1 MLGTVDIKLRPL
13 RFAFLVEPGSAEEKQ
28 AREAIRL
35 ASRRVPTTGW
45 TQRISSRSGAWEVAQ
60 VGPNGRSITA
70 AGEEDPRQ

>member
-13 RFAFLVEPGSAEEKQ
+13 RFAFLVEPGNAKQ